1 MAIKLRKNVSDIALN
16 HTKLTLYMI
25 PVFRRAGLLAA
36 ALAILGGHAA
46 AQPKTK
52 EVVVSAAVS
61 LSDVLQQLAPTYQAR
76 TGDRLVLNL
85 GPSNMLAR
93 QITFGA
99 GVDLFISA
107 DEAQMDAAS
116 AAVVPGSRIDLL
128 SNQLAIAV
136 PDDRARR
143 FASAADL
150 TDVAIKRIAIG
161 DPAAVPAGVYAR
173 QYLQTLGIWTQL
185 QMKLIPAGS
194 VRLALAAVENGAADA
209 AIVYRTDIPT
219 AAHAREAL
227 VVPVADGPR
236 IVYPA
241 AVIRT
246 GRNPDGARR
255 LLAFLRG
262 PDATAVFAQAGF
274 LVPGAP
280 QAK

>member
-1 MAIKLRKNVSDIALN
+1 
-16 HTKLTLYMI
+16 MI
-25 PVFRRAGLLAA
+25 PRFRRAGLLAA

-46 AQPKTK
+46 AQSKTK

-61 LSDVLQQLAPTYQAR
+61 LSDVLHQLAPTYQAR

-143 FASAADL
+143 FVSAADL
-150 TDVAIKRIAIG
+150 TDAAIKRIAIG

-173 QYLQTLGIWTQL
+173 QYLQKLGIWTQL
-185 QMKLIPAGS
+185 QMKLIPSGS

-209 AIVYRTDIPT
+209 AIVYRTDIPA
-219 AAHAREAL
+219 AAHAREAF

-241 AVIRT
+241 AVIRM

-255 LLAFLRG
+255 LLTFLRG
-262 PDATAVFAQAGF
+262 PDATAVFKQAGF
-274 LVPGAP
+274 LVPAVP
-280 QAK
+280 RAK